1 MATYS
6 NGTGTGCKKAGQ
18 KVDPDKSKYQRQDGA
33 IHCEVN
39 APPGEKDKAC
49 DPVDVAAGAQERYV
63 RTGFGPDAAPAADT
77 EELEC
82 GTDQKEQVSND
93 AGGVTG
99 CHAIASAL
107 ELGNRLRRL
116 AGVVGH
122 ESGVVAVGVSV

>member
-49 DPVDVAAGAQERYV
+49 DPVDVAASAQERAV
-63 RTGFGPDAAPAADT
+63 RTGVLLYAAPAADAQ
-77 EELEC
+77 ELER
-82 GTDQKEQVSND
+82 GTDEEEEIADV
-93 AGGVTG
+93 AWHVFLG
-99 CHAIASAL
+99 CFLASCGAL
-107 ELGNRLRRL
+107 VGRLRRL
-116 AGVVGH
+116 AG
-122 ESGVVAVGVSV
+122 GVCAA